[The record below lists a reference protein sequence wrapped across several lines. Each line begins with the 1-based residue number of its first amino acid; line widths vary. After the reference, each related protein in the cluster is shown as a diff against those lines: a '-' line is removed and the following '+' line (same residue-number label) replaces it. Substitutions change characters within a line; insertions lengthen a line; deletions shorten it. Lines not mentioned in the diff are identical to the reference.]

1 MAAANSEDSP
11 RPVSR
16 ACDRCRRRK
25 AKVGNGNAATK
36 LRHKAESVTRNSQC
50 DCPDPSSACVNCSL
64 AGEQCT
70 FNLPLSRRGPKGKRR
85 HLAADARRDSLH
97 RPVTP
102 SLQITRHRPPSRG
115 IFDAPASSESLDLWE
130 SGITSAISLDP
141 ALSPATVHTV
151 PTPLSHPASTPG
163 AVSVFQR
170 WDALAREL
178 YLRRSTA
185 KLENVVNKCF
195 KLFFDYLFPLIP
207 LVHESS
213 LRDGL
218 EFFVSRDD
226 TRALRGSIS
235 NMRYGYE
242 TLKYPELWPDVSFT
256 LITAVCA
263 ETAFLLPKDIFPE
276 GEIIAD
282 IFLQASRS
290 CLVTYLEAD
299 LEHPNA
305 NSVAIRYLH
314 SNCMHAAGKPRFSW
328 HVFGEATR
336 LAQVLQMHDEESI
349 QGLHPLE
356 AEFRRRAFWIT
367 YIGDK
372 SAAILNNRPITIHKF
387 SFESGI
393 TVGYPTGIE
402 DENIVSPGSTG
413 ADDLT
418 VRSSS
423 FIIGFNANLR
433 LWQTASDLLL
443 EMRLLESRKNLAM
456 NSHHSLTA
464 DERLRLD
471 HLYVLFVTSLDDLP
485 PFLQDDQLVTNAH
498 ADREEMSNLVRLYTI
513 QAANLYV
520 SLHCLKMVIMQ
531 KFEEVSYFPMGHN
544 EMLLLR
550 KTEIARNMLRI
561 MREAPF
567 WALQVNGEPCVSYLH
582 HKLLRLRRSC

>member
-1 MAAANSEDSP
+1 
-11 RPVSR
+11 
-16 ACDRCRRRK
+16 
-25 AKVGNGNAATK
+25 
-36 LRHKAESVTRNSQC
+36 LQVTRHN
-50 DCPDPSSACVNCSL
+50 PA
-64 AGEQCT
+64 
-70 FNLPLSRRGPKGKRR
+70 
-85 HLAADARRDSLH
+85 
-97 RPVTP
+97 
-102 SLQITRHRPPSRG
+102 SRG
-115 IFDAPASSESLDLWE
+115 IFDTSGGSENLGLWD
-130 SGITSAISLDP
+130 SGITSSIGLDP

-151 PTPLSHPASTPG
+151 PTPLSHAASTGG
-163 AVSVFQR
+163 AISALQR
-170 WDALAREL
+170 WEALAREL
-178 YLRRSTA
+178 YLRRPTVV
-185 KLENVVNKCF
+185 LENLINRCF
-195 KLFFDYLFPLIP
+195 KHFFDYLFPLIP

-218 EFFVSRDD
+218 EFFVARDHAQ
-226 TRALRGSIS
+226 ALRGSTS
-235 NMRYGYE
+235 SLRYGYE
-242 TLKYPELWPDVSFT
+242 SLKYPELWPDVTFT

-263 ETAFLLPKDIFPE
+263 ETAFLLPKDLFPE
-276 GEIIAD
+276 GEAIAD
-282 IFLQASRS
+282 LFLQASRD

-299 LEHPNA
+299 LEYPNA

-328 HVFGEATR
+328 HIFGEATR

-372 SAAILNNRPITIHKF
+372 SAAILNSRPITIHKF

-402 DENIVSPGSTG
+402 DESIVTPGSTS
-413 ADDLT
+413 AEELT
-418 VRSSS
+418 VRKS

-443 EMRLLESRKNLAM
+443 EMRLLESRKTISM
-456 NSHHSLTA
+456 NSHNSLTA
-464 DERLRLD
+464 EERLRLD

-485 PFLQDDQLVTNAH
+485 PFLRDDQLVTNAH
-498 ADREEMSNLVRLYTI
+498 SDREEMNGLLKIYTI
-513 QAANLYV
+513 QAANLYI
-520 SLHCLKMVIMQ
+520 SLHCLKMVITQ

-567 WALQVNGEPCVSYLH
+567 WALQVNGEPCVSQLYH
-582 HKLLRLRRSC
+582 APWS